1 MVKEAV
7 GRLPMASEMN
17 AGIVGEKTI
26 VKAETSTII
35 PVGKSRPQVAETAG
49 VEVAAVVDRV
59 VIGAGTTV
67 GTTVDLPARTIGPF
81 RCQGTI
87 ESRGNSFRAATGPR
101 ASTLIGMRTFRSRP
115 RALTCPTVLKM

>member
-35 PVGKSRPQVAETAG
+35 PVGKSRPQVAETG
-49 VEVAAVVDRV
+49 VEAAAVVDPV

-81 RCQGTI
+81 PCQGTI

-115 RALTCPTVLKM
+115 LDLTCQTASKM